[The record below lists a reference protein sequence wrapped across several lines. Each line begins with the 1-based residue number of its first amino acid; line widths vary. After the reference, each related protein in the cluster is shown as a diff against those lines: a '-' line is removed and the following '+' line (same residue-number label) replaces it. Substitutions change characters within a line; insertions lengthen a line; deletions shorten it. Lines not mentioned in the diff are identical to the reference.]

1 MTDLTRPYGAP
12 NHGSADPVLTWIN
25 HYWGMPV
32 RVNVIEI
39 RDEHWLRGTLINVG
53 IAIECLFTR
62 QTLVELTIR
71 ADDGQELC
79 TWIDTTAGGQLI
91 FDSPLRRALRII
103 GNNGRTHV
111 IYDDRPIRRIDT
123 VERQL
128 ATALAEEDP
137 VKRHAALDQLA
148 RTAALAGELEDD
160 DGLRSRLLALN
171 VFLEEY
177 SGQRRGE

>member
-1 MTDLTRPYGAP
+1 MTDLTRPYGAL
-12 NHGSADPVLTWIN
+12 NHSSADPVLTWVN

-32 RVNVIEI
+32 RVNVIDI

-71 ADDGQELC
+71 DDDGQELC

-91 FDSPLRRALRII
+91 FDSPLRRTLRIV

-111 IYDDRPIRRIDT
+111 IYDDRPIRRIDA
-123 VERQL
+123 VEGEL
-128 ATALAEEDP
+128 AKALAAKDP
-137 VKRHAALDQLA
+137 VQRH
-148 RTAALAGELEDD
+148 E
-160 DGLRSRLLALN
+160 LLAYLGGSASKAAEDEPDDTLRARLVGLS
-171 VFLEEY
+171 VFLEGY
-177 SGQRRGE
+177 APS